1 MKQNLTKILLSILLI
16 VLSYIGI
23 SDYYTIDKLK
33 QSIEIK
39 EQEINKLIEIQE
51 TEGISVPYK
60 KDLGIHE
67 LTFYTHTGNK
77 TAIGK
82 YPKASHTVAVDK
94 NLIPL
99 GSILYIEGYGIKVA
113 EDTGGDIKGT
123 RIDVFVDTKEQAIKL
138 GRKQAKVYLLK

>member
-1 MKQNLTKILLSILLI
+1 MKQNLIKILLIILCCI
-16 VLSYIGI
+16 CWYCYYII
-23 SDYYTIDKLK
+23 SQQR

-60 KDLGIHE
+60 KDLGTHE

-82 YPKASHTVAVDK
+82 YPKSSHTVAVDK
-94 NLIPL
+94 NIIPL